1 MLSSFTTRDATGKK
15 CAVEVLWEDEHLLV
29 INKPAGIPVVPDRW
43 QPHLPNIRGI
53 LQAKYRQHSGQNA
66 QAIWIVHRL
75 DVGTSGV
82 LLLAKSAGFHQ
93 KLSQL
98 FEKNEIRKT
107 YLAIVN
113 GCPKEKEGRIN
124 HPLRQFSKHKSLMK
138 IDAKGKPSL
147 TEYRVIETFRRF
159 SLLEVHPQTGR
170 THQIRVHLAAIDCPL
185 TVDPL
190 YGNSESLCLSEI
202 KQRYRRSEHKPERNL
217 IDRLTLHAFQI
228 SFTNPLT
235 HKKQIFEAPLP
246 KDFNGVL
253 KSLRKWNSSKKFG
266 K

>member
-15 CAVEVLWEDEHLLV
+15 CTVEVLWEDAHLLV
-29 INKPAGIPVVPDRW
+29 INKPPGIPVVPDRW
-43 QPHLPNIRGI
+43 QPRLPNIRGI
-53 LQAKYRQHSGQNA
+53 LQAKYPQPSAQNA

-75 DVGTSGV
+75 DAGTSGV
-82 LLLAKSAGFHQ
+82 LLLAKSAVFHQ

-98 FEKNEIRKT
+98 FEKNGIRKT

-113 GCPKEKEGRIN
+113 GCPDKDSGIIN

-138 IDAKGKPSL
+138 IDAKGKPSA

-159 SLLEVHPQTGR
+159 SLLAVYPKTGR
-170 THQIRVHLAAIDCPL
+170 THQIRVHLAAINCPL

-190 YGNSESLCLSEI
+190 YGNSESLCLSSI
-202 KQRYRRSEHKPERNL
+202 KRRYHRSKHKAERSL

-235 HKKQIFEAPLP
+235 HKKQIFEASLP
-246 KDFNGVL
+246 KDFNAAL
-253 KSLRKWNSSKKFG
+253 KSLRKWDAVDKTG